1 MNILQEKLS
10 INSNVVTL
18 TNKCGEL
25 LDKEVRKNTRK
36 YLGIKN
42 VLYLEDSFE
51 LETNGLIP
59 NIDKLTIKYLV
70 YVSNNYKE
78 LEAKI
83 GKGHCLASFDDL
95 SIELETSYL
104 YGEGFIEN
112 IFELIGHEINHIFQ
126 YANGYKKSNNND
138 NLYNMVAEI
147 SGKHDLTESEMAV
160 NLALSYSFY
169 HEQVSFTQQFYQQLK
184 NMEMIPNK
192 EDALYYFNHFNR
204 FLAAIDISFSMD
216 KEELKNIL
224 KNNYGI
230 SIETFSRRIRQCKK
244 RFRDKLSN
252 AYRLKQEQFRGMR
265 ESVYNNINSKMTL
278 IENLTKEYGKFKL
291 KCETKYNF
299 TK

>member
-1 MNILQEKLS
+1 M
-10 INSNVVTL
+10 
-18 TNKCGEL
+18 
-25 LDKEVRKNTRK
+25 
-36 YLGIKN
+36 
-42 VLYLEDSFE
+42 LYLEDSFE

-95 SIELETSYL
+95 SIEIETSYL

-160 NLALSYSFY
+160 NLALYYSFIMN
-169 HEQVSFTQQFYQQLK
+169 K
-184 NMEMIPNK
+184 IP
-192 EDALYYFNHFNR
+192 L
-204 FLAAIDISFSMD
+204 L
-216 KEELKNIL
+216 
-224 KNNYGI
+224 NNFI
-230 SIETFSRRIRQCKK
+230 
-244 RFRDKLSN
+244 
-252 AYRLKQEQFRGMR
+252 
-265 ESVYNNINSKMTL
+265 NN
-278 IENLTKEYGKFKL
+278 
-291 KCETKYNF
+291 
-299 TK
+299 